1 MNDNFDK
8 KHDDAYDKLGE
19 KLEKALP
26 EDWPT
31 KKGAPEFWEELGKT
45 VASFAVL
52 EDIVARVLVAI
63 TGSSEYEDEELNK
76 EDVHGMMGQLNA
88 GLGQPVYDNLAFLID
103 RLEETPFPDE
113 KNFGPM
119 RAELVRRMRLV
130 NPWRHA
136 ISRGVWVGFETGLGP
151 VRMKYVRRTRDG
163 LEGFSDIMSRD
174 DLVGIRRNVN
184 LVTDCLLVT
193 MQMQKIKLP
202 DIGP

>member
-1 MNDNFDK
+1 M
-8 KHDDAYDKLGE
+8 
-19 KLEKALP
+19 
-26 EDWPT
+26 
-31 KKGAPEFWEELGKT
+31 
-45 VASFAVL
+45 ASFAVL

-63 TGSSEYEDEELNK
+63 TGSSEYEDEELSK

-103 RLEETPFPDE
+103 RLEERPFPDE

-136 ISRGVWVGFETGLGP
+136 ISRGAWVGFETGLGP

-193 MQMQKIKLP
+193 MQLQKIKLP